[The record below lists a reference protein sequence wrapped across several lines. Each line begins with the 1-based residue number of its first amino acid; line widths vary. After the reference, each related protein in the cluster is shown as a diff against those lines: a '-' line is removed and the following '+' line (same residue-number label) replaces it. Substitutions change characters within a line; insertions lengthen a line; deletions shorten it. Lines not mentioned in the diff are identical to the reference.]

1 MNQQSDRNTKNTLGI
16 DRRQLLQA
24 VAGTA
29 GAAMYPSLASAQPR
43 TWSDWGWPMPYQQV
57 SSSSVSWLKSKGWW
71 PFKIAWN
78 PLWSDGNVLLFTM
91 LHYKL
96 LESRGLEV
104 AWSELLTAGLTNEA
118 FVPGRIQLGQGGS
131 LGLLRLIDLKVPTAA
146 VAAFPAQ
153 RQAFLVPPDSPLKAG
168 LIELKEAR
176 VLKRPAVCGV
186 TIGSTPHLGLL
197 IAAKVL
203 GLQEGRDFVIKGL
216 GPGDIITMPRG
227 IDVVGIWEPNV
238 LLMTEFRKNA
248 RILELVDRYQVFNGY
263 SWARGEL
270 EEGAPDVL
278 QAYTDAM
285 IEARLIAR
293 HKPEEVLAALVAHPS
308 QRGRDPELIRRDL
321 EIHILG
327 PKPTINYPH
336 ENAGGFWIPLES
348 FQANVMADAGV
359 LTRRYTEADFKA
371 VLRPRY
377 LAATFEKLGWN
388 VPDRPVF
395 LPAGWSGKAG
405 APPYPAYGVA
415 HNGRQEFPADGDLKR
430 EWTFSG
436 RVYRPR

>member
-1 MNQQSDRNTKNTLGI
+1 MNEHPERSADDIADVQ
-16 DRRQLLQA
+16 RRALLL
-24 VAGTA
+24 A
-29 GAAMYPSLASAQPR
+29 GAGVVGAAAYPSMGYAQSKDW
-43 TWSDWGWPMPYQQV
+43 TNWGWPMPQQQV
-57 SSSSVSWLKSKGWW
+57 SRSSVAWLKTKGWW

-96 LESRGLEV
+96 LEARGLEV
-104 AWSELLTAGLTNEA
+104 SWSELLTAGLTNEA

-153 RQAFLVPPDSPLKAG
+153 RQAFMVPPDSPLKGG
-168 LIELKEAR
+168 LIDLKEAR
-176 VLKRPAVCGV
+176 VLKRPAICGITV
-186 TIGSTPHLGLL
+186 GSTPHLGLL

-203 GLQEGRDFVIKGL
+203 GLQEGRDFVIKNL
-216 GPGDIITMPRG
+216 GPQDIVTMPRG
-227 IDVVGIWEPNV
+227 IDLVGIWEPNV

-248 RILELVDRYQVFNGY
+248 RILELVDKYQVFNGY

-278 QAYTDAM
+278 QAYADAM

-293 HKPEEVLAALVAHPS
+293 QKPEEVLAAFVEHPS
-308 QRGRDPELIRRDL
+308 QRGRDPALVRRDL

-359 LTRRYTEADFKA
+359 LTRRYSESEFRA

-377 LAATFEKLGWN
+377 LAATFERLGWT
-388 VPDRPVF
+388 VPERPVF
-395 LPAGWSGKAG
+395 LPSGWNGKAG
-405 APPYPAYGVA
+405 EPPYPAYGIM
-415 HNGRQEFPADGDLKR
+415 HNGRQAFPEAGDLRR
-430 EWTFSG
+430 EWPFAG
-436 RVYRPR
+436 RVYQPR

>member
-153 RQAFLVPPDSPLKAG
+153 R
-168 LIELKEAR
+168 
-176 VLKRPAVCGV
+176 
-186 TIGSTPHLGLL
+186 
-197 IAAKVL
+197 
-203 GLQEGRDFVIKGL
+203 
-216 GPGDIITMPRG
+216 
-227 IDVVGIWEPNV
+227 
-238 LLMTEFRKNA
+238 
-248 RILELVDRYQVFNGY
+248 
-263 SWARGEL
+263 
-270 EEGAPDVL
+270 
-278 QAYTDAM
+278 
-285 IEARLIAR
+285 
-293 HKPEEVLAALVAHPS
+293 
-308 QRGRDPELIRRDL
+308 
-321 EIHILG
+321 
-327 PKPTINYPH
+327 
-336 ENAGGFWIPLES
+336 
-348 FQANVMADAGV
+348 
-359 LTRRYTEADFKA
+359 
-371 VLRPRY
+371 
-377 LAATFEKLGWN
+377 
-388 VPDRPVF
+388 
-395 LPAGWSGKAG
+395 
-405 APPYPAYGVA
+405 
-415 HNGRQEFPADGDLKR
+415 
-430 EWTFSG
+430 
-436 RVYRPR
+436 